1 MKKQPLM
8 GISNAKF
15 YIFDRM
21 DEFTAGDLAAALRSV
36 SPARREKALS
46 FVFTIDRKLSV
57 IAELLLRFALKE
69 NGFAET
75 LPKICETERGKP
87 YFSPPTAVYFN
98 LSHCRLAVACAICA
112 SPVGVDVECIGECT
126 PDLTDY
132 VLNCRE
138 LAAVN
143 GADAPNV
150 EFCKYFT
157 IKESLLKY
165 TGEGLIDDIPGLL
178 TRDLHVDFYTEVH
191 SAGYVSTICL
201 TEGTECG
208 RPEKVTCERLRELF

>member
-21 DEFTAGDLAAALRSV
+21 DEFTDGDFAAALRSV

-75 LPKICETERGKP
+75 LPKICETERG
-87 YFSPPTAVYFN
+87 
-98 LSHCRLAVACAICA
+98 
-112 SPVGVDVECIGECT
+112 
-126 PDLTDY
+126 
-132 VLNCRE
+132 
-138 LAAVN
+138 
-143 GADAPNV
+143 
-150 EFCKYFT
+150 
-157 IKESLLKY
+157 
-165 TGEGLIDDIPGLL
+165 
-178 TRDLHVDFYTEVH
+178 
-191 SAGYVSTICL
+191 
-201 TEGTECG
+201 
-208 RPEKVTCERLRELF
+208 